1 MSGANTLAGYTLSQH
16 LSDQASNEVEAD
28 DSVPLSPT
36 LAALK
41 SIELKHRASK
51 TVLDGLEGQER
62 HDKAVSLDELSDEE
76 VDALLQAKENTW
88 CIESQSSKAKLQL
101 SSNDKFVV
109 LASGGL
115 YDKLSDDQVIETVA
129 QWYEANNTNNKE
141 SAGSLAVKDSNDAT
155 HLIRAALS
163 IDWHGTQGNSTARRL
178 LAIPSS
184 HLRKYH
190 DDISVTVVTLD
201 IE

>member
-1 MSGANTLAGYTLSQH
+1 MALAIGSGRIALAGYTLSQH

-76 VDALLQAKENTW
+76 VDALLQAKENT
-88 CIESQSSKAKLQL
+88 C
-101 SSNDKFVV
+101 SNDKFVV

-129 QWYEANNTNNKE
+129 QWYEAHNTNNKE